1 MSLGQE
7 KKRALAAGGR
17 GETDEENKMGWLPHS
32 VHSACALSRLWRRW
46 QRSPP
51 HSGNCP
57 APGTPS
63 FAVGCPGSDPGRHHH
78 GVLAGGSSIAGLF
91 ADDHTWIWAVS
102 KYLSTRGLPTR
113 LLPTVHRLMPSVL
126 PLFETTLESTPTDL
140 ASDFTRRTGATYS
153 VLSSGFMNACCPS

>member
-1 MSLGQE
+1 MRRTRWDGSRTRCTAPVPSRGSGG
-7 KKRALAAGGR
+7 AGSG
-17 GETDEENKMGWLPHS
+17 GL
-32 VHSACALSRLWRRW
+32 
-46 QRSPP
+46 RSPP